1 MRVGQRIFFCKNIRE
16 HFAIKRKIT
25 TFAVSQKIK
34 QQPMKKGFILRIDFV
49 EKFGFS
55 CTTLVLVSLL
65 VDALNKGDG
74 WLTMQQDEIAKML
87 GISSARVNQIFRILK
102 RDGFL
107 MQKKASERKYKNRK
121 AYKFNEEK
129 LK

>member
-1 MRVGQRIFFCKNIRE
+1 
-16 HFAIKRKIT
+16 
-25 TFAVSQKIK
+25 
-34 QQPMKKGFILRIDFV
+34 MKKGFILRIDFV

-107 MQKKASERKYKNRK
+107 MQKKASGGNFKNRK

>member
-1 MRVGQRIFFCKNIRE
+1 ME
-16 HFAIKRKIT
+16 
-25 TFAVSQKIK
+25 
-34 QQPMKKGFILRIDFV
+34 KGFILRIDFV

-55 CTTLVLVSLL
+55 GTTLVLVSLL
-65 VDALNKGDG
+65 VDALQKGDG

-102 RDGFL
+102 RGGFL
-107 MQKKASERKYKNRK
+107 LQKKATGRKYRNRK
-121 AYKFNEEK
+121 EYKFNEEK

>member
-1 MRVGQRIFFCKNIRE
+1 ME
-16 HFAIKRKIT
+16 
-25 TFAVSQKIK
+25 
-34 QQPMKKGFILRIDFV
+34 KGFILRVDLV
-49 EKFGFS
+49 GRFGFS

-74 WLTMQQDEIAKML
+74 WLTMQQSEIAEML
-87 GISSARVNQIFRILK
+87 GISSARVNQVFRILK

-107 MQKKASERKYKNRK
+107 LQKKAGEKKFKNRK

>member
-1 MRVGQRIFFCKNIRE
+1 
-16 HFAIKRKIT
+16 
-25 TFAVSQKIK
+25 
-34 QQPMKKGFILRIDFV
+34 MKKGFILRIDFV

-102 RDGFL
+102 REGFL
-107 MQKKASERKYKNRK
+107 LQKKASGGKFKNRK

>member
-1 MRVGQRIFFCKNIRE
+1 ME
-16 HFAIKRKIT
+16 
-25 TFAVSQKIK
+25 
-34 QQPMKKGFILRIDFV
+34 KGFILRIDFV

-65 VDALNKGDG
+65 VDALNNGDG

-107 MQKKASERKYKNRK
+107 MQKKASERKLRNRK
-121 AYKFNEEK
+121 AYKFNVEK

>member
-1 MRVGQRIFFCKNIRE
+1 
-16 HFAIKRKIT
+16 
-25 TFAVSQKIK
+25 
-34 QQPMKKGFILRIDFV
+34 MKKGFILRIDFV

-107 MQKKASERKYKNRK
+107 LQKKASERKFRNRK
-121 AYKFNEEK
+121 EYKFNEEK